1 MSVLTACATVASPS
15 TETPYTTG
23 AMLLDT
29 GLAWAPYAGSW
40 LGSFAVQRHQSGAK
54 SLFHD
59 SIMSD
64 LQRADCGYP
73 ELLVSEPAGPFPPEQ
88 LAARLLSLS
97 AHVPSGPSSVN
108 YADSCEY
115 ALSVFDA
122 PVGAGR

>member
-29 GLAWAPYAGSW
+29 GSW